1 MSLRIFYHPHYSALT
16 LPERHRFPWPSTRRC
31 LNASSPSTIRWHR
44 PPLPAVS
51 R

>member
-1 MSLRIFYHPHYSALT
+1 MSLRIFYHPCYPPDAARASPLPLAKYQALF
-16 LPERHRFPWPSTRRC
+16 ER
-31 LNASSPSTIRWHR
+31 LASSTIRWHR